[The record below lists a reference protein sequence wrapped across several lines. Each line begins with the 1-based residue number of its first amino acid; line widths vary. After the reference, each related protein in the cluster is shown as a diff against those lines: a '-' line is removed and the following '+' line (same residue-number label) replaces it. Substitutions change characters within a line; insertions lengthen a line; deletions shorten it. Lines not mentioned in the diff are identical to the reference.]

1 MKGMTVIVKT
11 ITRWVKVFIFLYG
24 VYIVLTG
31 HLTPGGG
38 FAGGVIIA
46 CSYILLTLA
55 YGKEFALK
63 RLGPRTTA
71 GLDSGGAL
79 LFLLAA
85 LLGLGYG
92 GIFFAN
98 FLQKRF
104 PGREFQLASAGIIPI
119 ANIAI
124 GLKVGASLFLIF
136 IILSIL
142 RIVLDEK
149 GQQSMVQHWPDDK
162 GEE

>member
-1 MKGMTVIVKT
+1 MKGMSIIVKT
-11 ITRWVKVFIFLYG
+11 VTRWVKVFIFLYG
-24 VYIVLTG
+24 VYVVLTG

-55 YGKEFALK
+55 YGKEFALE
-63 RLGPRTTA
+63 RLGPRMAA

-79 LFLLAA
+79 LFLITA
-85 LLGLGYG
+85 LFGVGYG

-104 PGREFQLASAGIIPI
+104 PGREFQLASSGIIPI
-119 ANIAI
+119 CNIAI
-124 GLKVGASLFLIF
+124 GLKVGASLFLVF
-136 IILSIL
+136 TILSVL
-142 RIVLDEK
+142 RIVLEAD
-149 GQQSMVQHWPDDK
+149 GTHTMVQHWPEGK
-162 GEE
+162 EEE